1 MTARNKI
8 LFGRPRSLR
17 DLPTHYCP
25 GCGHGIVHRL
35 VAEVI
40 DELKLRERTVG
51 IAPVGCAVLAYD
63 YWDFDVTEAAHGR
76 PPAVATGIKRARP
89 DLFVFAYQ
97 GDGDLAAI
105 GTAETIHAANRGENI
120 SIIFVNNGVY
130 GMTGGQMAPTTLL
143 GQVTKTTPS
152 GRTFAAAGPPL
163 KVGEM
168 LAALEGTTFIARA
181 VLDHPAHILKAREYI
196 RTAFQNQV
204 DGNGYSL
211 VEIISPCPTYLGL
224 TPPEAQRYLKEIVI
238 PQFPIGVIKDRPGR
252 KKKQRSAR

>member
-1 MTARNKI
+1 MAKKSKI

-17 DLPTHYCP
+17 DVPTHYCP

-40 DELKLRERTVG
+40 DELHLRERTVG

-76 PPAVATGIKRARP
+76 PPAVATGIKRTRP

-120 SIIFVNNGVY
+120 SVIFVNNGVY

-143 GQVTKTTPS
+143 GQVTKTTPR

-181 VLDHPAHILKAREYI
+181 AIDRPAHILQARKYI
-196 RTAFQNQV
+196 KIAFQNQI

-211 VEIISPCPTYLGL
+211 VEIISPCPVYLGFS
-224 TPPEAQRYLKEIVI
+224 PPDCLRYLKEAVI
-238 PQFPIGVIKDRPGR
+238 PQFPLGIIKEGPGR
-252 KKKQRSAR
+252 KKRRSKR